1 MYEVGALFWYRL
13 VFLTEILI
21 AEALIVYRLKRRSLF
36 WLRLPLAVLGTYALA
51 FAVPVLEGAFLS
63 SVMYL
68 ALFVITICAMK
79 VLFDERLI
87 KIVFCGVAALFNL
100 SAVLMGIANVS
111 NVQGSGTFDFVTI
124 PNSDGEMFVSG
135 NPFTIMVYLCIWG
148 MTYFFGYLFIKKRLG
163 DRKDFAEDNKKMFFL
178 AALILFFDV
187 IISSII
193 A

>member
-87 KIVFCGVAALFNL
+87 KIVFCGVAAYTLQHIAYELFNL

-111 NVQGSGTFDFVTI
+111 NVQ
-124 PNSDGEMFVSG
+124 
-135 NPFTIMVYLCIWG
+135 
-148 MTYFFGYLFIKKRLG
+148 
-163 DRKDFAEDNKKMFFL
+163 
-178 AALILFFDV
+178 
-187 IISSII
+187 
-193 A
+193 